1 MKLCV
6 TKLPSY
12 ISILL
17 NSANPFVTGTV
28 MSSGIQNMKFVLSPV
43 PLQTIPEF
51 NVSVDV
57 SVRPSTVKDILAL
70 EDLRDLGTYPIFLAS
85 ATTFSRSV
93 AEARKHSFAA
103 KFVLYANASII
114 IERFDPSKS

>member
-1 MKLCV
+1 M
-6 TKLPSY
+6 
-12 ISILL
+12 
-17 NSANPFVTGTV
+17 
-28 MSSGIQNMKFVLSPV
+28 LSPA

-57 SVRPSTVKDILAL
+57 SVRPLTVKDILAL
-70 EDLRDLGTYPIFLAS
+70 DDLRDLGTYPMFLAS

-93 AEARKHSFAA
+93 AESRKHSFAA
-103 KFVLYANASII
+103 ILVLYAVVYVLYANASII